1 MLLAG
6 LFLFA
11 GMSALALP
19 GLSTFVS
26 EFLVLV
32 GSFTRH
38 KGLAILAA
46 TGIVLAAIYVL
57 YLYQRTFQ
65 GAVSEKVTKFRDLN
79 AREVWAVAPLLVLI
93 VFLGIFPK
101 PVLDV
106 INPAVQ
112 ATLHDVQKTD
122 PAPKL
127 GTVAGPRK

>member
-1 MLLAG
+1 
-6 LFLFA
+6 
-11 GMSALALP
+11 
-19 GLSTFVS
+19 
-26 EFLVLV
+26 
-32 GSFTRH
+32 
-38 KGLAILAA
+38 
-46 TGIVLAAIYVL
+46 
-57 YLYQRTFQ
+57 
-65 GAVSEKVTKFRDLN
+65 
-79 AREVWAVAPLLVLI
+79 VWEVAPLLVLI